1 MNRLTG
7 ALPVVC
13 SDSRDQ
19 RSDDERFSSPMIG
32 IVPQVPVQSLVMY
45 EATKVWLGA
54 SKLLSICDLR
64 GSIAQLGGLV
74 RRDRWRRSD
83 VISETIGYLC
93 DLCRSGLAGRR
104 MRRGD

>member
-1 MNRLTG
+1 MNSLTE
-7 ALPVVC
+7 ALPVVP

-19 RSDDERFSSPMIG
+19 RSDDEPYSSRMIG
-32 IVPQVPVQSLVMY
+32 IVPQMPVQTLVMY
-45 EATKVWLGA
+45 EATKVRLGA

-64 GSIAQLGGLV
+64 GSIAKLGGLV

-83 VISETIGYLC
+83 VISETIGNLC
-93 DLCRSGLAGRR
+93 DLCCSGLAGRG

>member
-19 RSDDERFSSPMIG
+19 RSDDERFSARMIG
-32 IVPQVPVQSLVMY
+32 VVPQMPVQSLVMY
-45 EATKVWLGA
+45 EATKVRLGA

-64 GSIAQLGGLV
+64 GSIAKLGGLV

-83 VISETIGYLC
+83 GISETISYFCGLC
-93 DLCRSGLAGRR
+93 CSGLAGCG
-104 MRRGD
+104 MWRGD